1 MTNQMILWL
10 LFQDATKEELASYKV
25 TEKDLNEWLST
36 FFSEANND

>member
-1 MTNQMILWL
+1 MTDQMILWL
-10 LFQDATKEELASYKV
+10 LFQDATKEELVSYKV

>member
-25 TEKDLNEWLST
+25 TQKDLDQWLST
-36 FFSEANND
+36 FFCEV